1 MKKTFITTSL
11 IYIVV
16 GLFMVISPAS
26 ISNLICYLLGLII
39 LLFATN
45 QIITFINNR
54 QTSLSKFNLVL
65 GVLATIFGI
74 YLILNPEL
82 AASFIPLVAGVII
95 TIDSISKLMQ
105 AFSLKKEGYSNWVYI
120 LITSIILLLFGLF
133 LFFNP
138 FKAVKLVIR
147 LIGIV
152 LIIDGISEIIAVNA
166 FSRNS
171 IIEAKIIK

>member
-1 MKKTFITTSL
+1 MKKTLLTTSL

-16 GLFMVISPAS
+16 GLFMIVSPAS

-105 AFSLKKEGYSNWVYI
+105 SFSLKKEGYSNWIYI

-138 FKAVKLVIR
+138 FNAVKIVIR

-166 FSRNS
+166 FSKNS